1 MEYRSLEYI
10 SWNAYEP
17 EDLYEGSEVDPL
29 IKVSRFKS
37 PDTKLKRVVKTVL
50 LNLSFVAL
58 VR

>member
-10 SWNAYEP
+10 SWHAYEP
-17 EDLYEGSEVDPL
+17 EDLYEGSEVEPM
-29 IKVSRFKS
+29 IKVNRYKS
-37 PDTKLKRVVKTVL
+37 QDTKLKRVVKTVL